1 MMILMIMTMM
11 ITMMTPV
18 LDSVGFWK
26 EGEKIKLEQVW
37 SVGPAWE
44 GPRLENLFVIKF
56 AQKEEL

>member
-37 SVGPAWE
+37 SVDPGRAP
-44 GPRLENLFVIKF
+44 G
-56 AQKEEL
+56 